1 MNKYFLMLFAAFFA
15 MSCSKKVEVKGN
27 FAGGSPLERIEFI
40 EASGIATLP
49 LVNLGV
55 DSKGSFSGSFEAPK
69 DGMYVMTYAGKTAM
83 IYLKGGQELNISG
96 TAANFPNQFTIT
108 GDAKNNND
116 FLREV
121 QKSIQNYTSKLNVGE
136 LVTKKEADFL
146 TSVKKIHADLE
157 KQIDAAAKQTSAD
170 SEVLKWKKDEL
181 NASVLGLMN
190 QYESSH
196 PQATQ
201 NPSYKASKAFRDAE
215 DDLAKDHKRM
225 LKSQPLYRNYL
236 LARLSPDFQK
246 FAETNRGTGEP
257 LSSEIFAK
265 FLDTKKDID
274 QLTKDYLLAFVLTSS
289 DIAPGVSSENAAKLS
304 AIIKDKIKDSGIKKD
319 LEKIQFVIAGPKIG
333 EAAPAPKLV
342 KADGSTL
349 KLSDKKAKPTLVMFY
364 ASWNPYIAE
373 GTVPVLQEVAKFYQS
388 KLDFTFVNLDDTKD
402 QFTKTSKAMLNG
414 IKATNVYGE
423 NGLKSDVAK
432 DYGIYGFKMP
442 SFILIDKNGKI
453 ASRFFFNLGDPDLI
467 TALDKVTGL
476 KAPVVQE
483 PQIQLENEFLTP
495 DADADSAGTK

>member
-69 DGMYVMTYAGKTAM
+69 DGMYVMTYAGKNAM

-96 TAANFPNQFTIT
+96 SAMNFPQQFTIT

-121 QKSIQNYTSKLNVGE
+121 QKAIQNYTSKLNVGE

-170 SEVLKWKKDEL
+170 SEVQKWKKDEL

-215 DDLAKDHKRM
+215 DELAKDHKR
-225 LKSQPLYRNYL
+225 LLESQPLYRNYL

-246 FAETNRGTGEP
+246 YAETNRGTGTP

-274 QLTKDYLLAFVLTSS
+274 QLTKDYLLAFVLSSS
-289 DIAPGVSSENAAKLS
+289 DIAPGLSAENATKVS
-304 AIIKDKIKDSGIKKD
+304 NIIKDKIKNSAIKKD
-319 LEKIQFVIAGPKIG
+319 LEKIQFVIAGPKMG
-333 EAAPAPKLV
+333 EAAPSPKLV
-342 KADGSTL
+342 KADGTAL
-349 KLSDKKAKPTLVMFY
+349 KLSDAKAKPTLVMFY

-373 GTVPVLQEVAKFYQS
+373 GTAPVLREVANFYKS

-402 QFTKTSKAMLNG
+402 QFAKTSKAMLSG
-414 IKATNVYGE
+414 ITANNVYGE
-423 NGLKSDVAK
+423 GGLRSDVAK

-442 SFILIDKNGKI
+442 SFILIDKDGKI
-453 ASRFFFNLGDPDLI
+453 ASRFFFNLGDTDLI

-476 KAPVVQE
+476 KAPTVEE
-483 PQIQLENEFLTP
+483 PQIQLENEFLSP
-495 DADADSAGTK
+495 DVQPESANAK

>member
-49 LVNLGV
+49 LVNMGV

-69 DGMYVMTYAGKTAM
+69 NGMYVMTYAGKNAM

-96 TAANFPNQFTIT
+96 AAANFPQQFTIT
-108 GDAKNNND
+108 GDAKKNND

-136 LVTKKEADFL
+136 LVTKKEADFI
-146 TSVKKIHADLE
+146 TAVKKIQTDLDQ
-157 KQIDAAAKQTSAD
+157 QIDAAAKQTSAD
-170 SEVLKWKKDEL
+170 SEVKQWKKDEL
-181 NASVLGLMN
+181 NASVLGLMT

-215 DDLAKDHKRM
+215 AAFAKDHKRM
-225 LKSQPLYRNYL
+225 LESQPLYRNYL
-236 LARLSPDFQK
+236 LSRMSPDFQK
-246 FAETNRGTGEP
+246 FAEKNNANGTA
-257 LSSEIFAK
+257 LSSELFAK
-265 FLDTKKDID
+265 FLDTQKDTD
-274 QLTKDYLLAFVLTSS
+274 QLTKDYLLAYVLSSS
-289 DIAPGVSSENAAKLS
+289 DIAPGITPENAAKVS
-304 AIIKDKIKDSGIKKD
+304 TIIKDKIKDSAIKKD
-319 LEKIQFVIAGPKIG
+319 LEKIQFVISGPKIG

-342 KADGSTL
+342 KADGSAF
-349 KLSDKKAKPTLVMFY
+349 KLSDAKAKPTLVMFY

-373 GTVPVLQEVAKFYQS
+373 GTVPVLREVANFYKS
-388 KLDFTFVNLDDTKD
+388 KLDFTFINLDDTKD
-402 QFTKTSKAMLNG
+402 QFAKTSKAMLSG
-414 IKATNVYGE
+414 ITANNVYAE
-423 NGLKSDVAK
+423 NGLQSDVAK

-467 TALDKVTGL
+467 TALDKLTGL
-476 KAPVVQE
+476 QAPRVQE
-483 PQIQLENEFLTP
+483 PQIQLENEFISPSSP
-495 DADADSAGTK
+495 DDLPGSK